1 MASQVYLRTFNGAI
15 EVSRNFI
22 HMSYFGAKIQT
33 FEKLA
38 MQDVDFCYRRENSNE
53 TFFGDFQF
61 IVIFHIQHREIFFFQ
76 IIQIYFFLCCL
87 AEIP

>member
-1 MASQVYLRTFNGAI
+1 
-15 EVSRNFI
+15 
-22 HMSYFGAKIQT
+22 MSYFGAKIQT

-61 IVIFHIQHREIFFFQ
+61 IVIFHIHHREIFFFQ